1 MSLLFTVENKIVRPN
16 TETLLIFPF
25 SEIWDRDLLPGK
37 QLAIEDFAYIEFV
50 TSSKKS
56 NPYAGYAENVRK
68 EKVKSDIITR
78 PDWEEDD
85 MIKLGIEKMIKF
97 QKEASVT
104 YNYYMSAK
112 YAAEKI
118 QDFFNTF
125 DMKMVN
131 LKTGLP
137 LYKPKEITSTLID
150 TSKVLE
156 NLNNLKDKVDTEIF
170 EEVKNRGQKVV
181 SLFADPNSL

>member
-1 MSLLFTVENKIVRPN
+1 
-16 TETLLIFPF
+16 
-25 SEIWDRDLLPGK
+25 
-37 QLAIEDFAYIEFV
+37 
-50 TSSKKS
+50 
-56 NPYAGYAENVRK
+56 
-68 EKVKSDIITR
+68 
-78 PDWEEDD
+78 
-85 MIKLGIEKMIKF
+85 MILF

-112 YAAEKI
+112 IAAEKI

-125 DMKMVN
+125 DMKLVN

-156 NLNNLKDKVDTEIF
+156 NLNTLKDKVDTEIF
-170 EEVKNRGQKVV
+170 EEVKNRGQKIV
-181 SLFADPNSL
+181 SPFADPNSL

>member
-1 MSLLFTVENKIVRPN
+1 
-16 TETLLIFPF
+16 
-25 SEIWDRDLLPGK
+25 
-37 QLAIEDFAYIEFV
+37 
-50 TSSKKS
+50 
-56 NPYAGYAENVRK
+56 
-68 EKVKSDIITR
+68 
-78 PDWEEDD
+78 
-85 MIKLGIEKMIKF
+85 MIQF

-112 YAAEKI
+112 IDAEKI
-118 QDFFNTF
+118 QDLFNTF
-125 DMKMVN
+125 YMKFLN

-156 NLNNLKDKVDTEIF
+156 NLNTLKDKVDTEIF

-181 SLFADPNSL
+181 SPFADPNSL